1 MSTIGP
7 GQPRLDPNIGGL
19 QAASAAAAGPAT
31 GNLGGRAVTIETPK
45 PSFLDR
51 VGASFNNAVRAMK
64 EGFQALKDKMPT
76 IGTPSMPKVQAFL
89 ANLFGPSPQAIQ
101 SKAEELQEMPLS
113 EQLKFPVLRQA
124 ITDGATKGYF
134 PELPRFLMAL
144 NGLGTRAGEV
154 EDRDMLQVV
163 DRFLNSNSPDA
174 INNNGMGSGVKSMA
188 NFCKLIDQWRAQ
200 PEGQRD
206 PEVKQKI
213 LDTLHSRTREGAQT
227 ELNAGLKQDNIKAM
241 TPEVYHEQA
250 TSLLR

>member
-7 GQPRLDPNIGGL
+7 GQPRLDPNVGGL
-19 QAASAAAAGPAT
+19 QAASAAAVGPAA
-31 GNLGGRAVTIETPK
+31 GNLGGNTVTIETPK

-51 VGASFNNAVRAMK
+51 VGANFNNAVREMK

-76 IGTPSMPKVQAFL
+76 IGMPSMPKLPAFL
-89 ANLFGPSPQAIQ
+89 ANLFGPSPQALQ
-101 SKAEELQEMPLS
+101 ARAGELQEMPLS

-134 PELPRFLMAL
+134 PELPRFLTAL

-163 DRFLNSNSPDA
+163 DRFLNADSPDA
-174 INNNGMGSGVKSMA
+174 INNNGMGSGRNSMQ
-188 NFCKLIDQWRAQ
+188 NFCELIDQWRAQ

-206 PEVKQKI
+206 PEVKQSI
-213 LDTLHSRTREGAQT
+213 LDTLHSRTRNGA
-227 ELNAGLKQDNIKAM
+227 EREMNAGLTQDNIKAM
-241 TPEVYHEQA
+241 TPAVYHEQA
-250 TSLLR
+250 TALLR